1 MAIPDVDWQNWSQ
14 PSIQPRM
21 RATVHFPSGN
31 QVYTDDDIYSVD
43 LNLHAFDST
52 CSLFGKPSPGTGSL
66 AILDYNQNLNPTYNN
81 QLVAGIQI
89 DLELGLIGYY
99 DPAQLGPNKVV
110 AIKDH
115 EQVLYKNDTV
125 WAFPFDTDV
134 PLEENVQYLLT
145 FNYAMSDGSVGTVEQ
160 IGTVAELFFRP
171 SYWVDS
177 AHYAVTYPVD
187 MDITDLAVRTIT
199 DLWYPFGIFYSQ
211 EWSYDSSG
219 FTATVDMVDATNDIL
234 QLDNRASGDA
244 PFTNANLLNTTIDYL
259 ELSTPVVNTSI
270 ESSTV
275 IPFFFYE
282 DSQAATVNALVE
294 ALGGMLFPMPD
305 GTYMLCDYRGAYET
319 GVTFTD
325 NDLESYSMEETS
337 AITMDSAIVV
347 AALPN
352 NVESSEIVSFS
363 NLDVAPGDFI
373 PLNTG
378 RVMSVDYINYA
389 TDTSLHIKYNWDV
402 VNLEYIGP
410 SIDTLESLV
419 VYGHMIDTTA
429 MEVSN
434 VQGALPY
441 TIKDNNYIQTTAQA
455 QYLVDALDAFIDL
468 KYRILRVV
476 LRGCPGLWL
485 GGIVTVNSAMYNIQA
500 KYVIIDVDFSYNG
513 AISTLLTLQRYV
525 EGD

>member
-1 MAIPDVDWQNWSQ
+1 MAIPSVDWDIWSA
-14 PSIQPRM
+14 PSIQPMM
-21 RATVHFPSGN
+21 RATIHFPSGTE
-31 QVYTDDDIYSVD
+31 VYTDDDISAID
-43 LNLHAFDST
+43 LSLRAFDST
-52 CSLFGKPSPGTGSL
+52 CSLFGKPSPGTGS
-66 AILDYNQNLNPTYNN
+66 IEIIDYAQHLNPTYND
-81 QLVAGIQI
+81 QLAAGIQI
-89 DLELGLIGYY
+89 DLELGLRGYY
-99 DPAQLGPNKVV
+99 DKSQLGPNRVV
-110 AIKDH
+110 TVEEH
-115 EQVLYKNDTV
+115 QQVLYNGDTV
-125 WAFPFDTDV
+125 WAFPFLTDTT
-134 PLEENVQYLLT
+134 LERTTQFRLSFDYVLP
-145 FNYAMSDGSVGTVEQ
+145 DGSSGTNEQTGTVD
-160 IGTVAELFFRP
+160 ELFVRP
-171 SYWVDS
+171 AMWTD
-177 AHYAVTYPVD
+177 ANHYAVVYPTD
-187 MDITDLAVRTIT
+187 MTITNLAVQTVADFWSDYGT
-199 DLWYPFGIFYSQ
+199 YYSQ
-211 EWSYDSSG
+211 EWKYDSTGS
-219 FTATVDMVDATNDIL
+219 TASVDIVDATNDIL
-234 QLDNRASGDA
+234 QFDNRSSGVA
-244 PFTNANLLNTTIDYL
+244 PFTNANLLTTVVDYL
-259 ELSTPVVNTSI
+259 ELSTPTVDTSI

-319 GVTFTD
+319 GVIFTD
-325 NDLESYSMEETS
+325 DDIESYSMEETS
-337 AITMDSAIVV
+337 AITMDSAIVI

-389 TDTSLHIKYNWDV
+389 TDTSLHIKYDWDV

-441 TIKDNNYIQTTAQA
+441 TIKDNNYIQTITQA

-468 KYRILRVV
+468 KYRILRIS

-500 KYVIIDVDFSYNG
+500 KYAIIGIDFSYNG
-513 AISTLLTLQRYV
+513 AVSTLLTLQRYV